1 MIRFFDF
8 LFSFL
13 GLIILSPIFLLL
25 LIIGLLENGSPL
37 FKQYR
42 IGRNQKPF
50 LLIKFRSMRKG
61 TESIATHLINPSMI
75 TPFGKFLRRTKLDEL
90 PQLYNVLIGNMSF
103 VGPRPCLSNQKKL
116 ISEREKKEI
125 FKVRPGITGLAQI
138 SEINMKTPILLA
150 KTDFKMINEMN
161 LYFYFYFIF
170 KTFFLIF
177 KKSA

>member
-1 MIRFFDF
+1 VIRFFDF